1 VQPDPQPS
9 STSTDGAPLLDV
21 SAARLVEDLGSAP
34 FPVRHHVDP
43 HHPLLTREALIARAA
58 DWPSRLARHRSGH
71 VPFVMPTMSADRLAA
86 DAAEVMRDID
96 HNSCWLVLWEL
107 ERSPRYSEFLD
118 ECLDPV
124 DVLVGTREGGITDR
138 GLNVLASSPE
148 AVVPAHFD
156 MHHNFLLQVD
166 GTKEV
171 TIGSFSDPRVN
182 EHAIDR
188 FYDECNNNAPALP
201 DVASTFPLGPGDGVY
216 IPPFAFHWVAGGPDT
231 SISISCGFRTR
242 ATEQANL
249 VHECNAR
256 LRRLGL
262 HPRPPG
268 TSVHRDRAKVE
279 LLAWARR
286 ARRASEPVV
295 TRVRNGIHRTATPR
309 S

>member
-1 VQPDPQPS
+1 MHQDPTPS
-9 STSTDGAPLLDV
+9 STSTDRAPLLDV
-21 SAARLVEDLGSAP
+21 SASALLEDLGSAP
-34 FPVRHHVDP
+34 FAVRHHVGP
-43 HHPLLTREALIARAA
+43 RHPLLTREALIARAD
-58 DWPSRLARHRSGH
+58 DWPSRLSRHRRGNVS
-71 VPFVMPTMSADRLAA
+71 VVMPTMSADRLAA

-107 ERSPRYSEFLD
+107 ERSTRYSEFLD

-124 DVLVGTREGGITDR
+124 DALVGTREGGMTDR
-138 GLNVLASSPE
+138 GLNVLASSPG

-156 MHHNFLLQVD
+156 MHHNFLLQID

-171 TIGSFSDPRVN
+171 TIGSFSDPHVN
-182 EHAIDR
+182 ERAIDR
-188 FYDECNNNAPALP
+188 FYDEGNNNAPTLP
-201 DVASTFPLGPGDGVY
+201 DVASTFRLGPGDGVY
-216 IPPFAFHWVAGGPDT
+216 IPPFGFHWVRGGPET
-231 SISISCGFRTR
+231 SISLSCGFRTR

-262 HPRPPG
+262 HPHPPG
-268 TSVHRDRAKVE
+268 TSVYRDRAKVE

-286 ARRASEPVV
+286 TRRASEPVV
-295 TRVRNGIHRTATPR
+295 TKVRNRVHRTATPR

>member
-1 VQPDPQPS
+1 VHSDPNPS
-9 STSTDGAPLLDV
+9 STSTDRAPLLDV
-21 SAARLVEDLGSAP
+21 SATAFVEDLGSTP
-34 FPVRHHVDP
+34 FSVRHHVGP

-58 DWPSRLARHRSGH
+58 DWPSRLARHRSGN
-71 VPFVMPTMSADRLAA
+71 VPFVMPAVSADRLAA

-107 ERSPRYSEFLD
+107 ERSPRYSNLLD

-124 DVLVGTREGGITDR
+124 DMLVGTREGGMTDR

-156 MHHNFLLQVD
+156 MHHNFLLQIA

-182 EHAIDR
+182 ERAIDR
-188 FYDECNNNAPALP
+188 FYDDGNNNAPALP
-201 DVASTFPLGPGDGVY
+201 DVASTFRLGPGDGVY
-216 IPPFAFHWVAGGPDT
+216 IPPFAFHWVRGGPET

-242 ATEQANL
+242 ATEQASL
-249 VHECNAR
+249 VHECNSR

-262 HPRPPG
+262 HPRAPG
-268 TSVHRDRAKVE
+268 ASDSRDRAKIE
-279 LLAWARR
+279 LLGWARR

-295 TRVRNGIHRTATPR
+295 TKVRNGLHRTTTPR